1 MYQRNSYEADLGV
14 GIAGIMLFLALVAL
28 FVITVAI
35 CYVVRCFVKYGNTHK
50 SLWISLA
57 VCIGSCLSAGLV
69 YYFTQFD
76 GAFVLPGIGIAVV
89 LITCFV
95 VDLKNRDT
103 LMRENGDNL
112 IDRVLHSPWWQDSEN
127 TPVERELE
135 QVAA

>member
-1 MYQRNSYEADLGV
+1 MYQRNSYEAELGSAIV
-14 GIAGIMLFLALVAL
+14 GIMLFLVLVAL

-35 CYVVRCFVKYGNTHK
+35 CYVVRCFVKYGKTNK

-57 VCIGSCLSAGLV
+57 VFIGSCFASELV
-69 YYFTQFD
+69 YYFTHFD
-76 GAFVLPGIGIAVV
+76 GSFVLPGIGIAVV

-112 IDRVLHSPWWQDSEN
+112 IDKVLHSPWWGSEDK
-127 TPVERELE
+127 PVELE
-135 QVAA
+135 HEQIAA